1 MMEFTGFEVVL
12 PVLITEF
19 KLRTKFFHYK
29 AFSRI
34 KLIESLNAMGAV
46 IVTAFINSNLFT
58 FLPLKEGMM
67 AIRAEVFRFIIFTE
81 PLVKLKQ
88 VVTDLAFELSSFIA
102 VVVVDIDMR
111 SLADRTESLRR
122 DFGRIR
128 AVFNRRKRFTVS
140 CLVLSQEEFVVLWL
154 RGLLSNGRLS

>member
-1 MMEFTGFEVVL
+1 MEFTGFVMVL
-12 PVLITEF
+12 PVLIAEF
-19 KLRTKFFHYK
+19 KLRAKFFLDN

-46 IVTAFINSNLFT
+46 IITAFINSNLFT
-58 FLPLKEGMM
+58 FFPLKECMM
-67 AIRAEVFRFIIFTE
+67 AIRAEVFGFIVFTE

-88 VVTDLAFELSSFIA
+88 VVTDLAFELSSFIT
-102 VVVVDIDMR
+102 VIVVDIDMR
-111 SLADRTESLRR
+111 GIAERTESLRR

-128 AVFNRRKRFTVS
+128 AVINRRKRFTVS
-140 CLVLSQEEFVVLWL
+140 SLVLSQEEFVVLWL